1 MTASTI
7 WNTAPAV
14 LNLGGAEVHV
24 WMSRL
29 DVCEPKLNELEQTL
43 SADEQLRAARFHFVE
58 DRNHYVTGRGLLR
71 SLLGQYLAAD
81 PRELKFSYN
90 PFGKPE
96 LAAASGQAELR
107 FNLAHSHG
115 LALFA
120 FTREREV
127 GVDLEWIRP
136 DFATNEIAERFF
148 SRAEVAVLRALPPE
162 MQAQAFFNCWTRKEA
177 FIKAHGMGLSMP
189 LDQFVVT
196 LAPGE
201 SPALLSAEGDPQA
214 ANRWAMHALDTAA
227 GYVAALAVAGKE
239 CGLKC
244 WHCPE

>member
-1 MTASTI
+1 MMASTI
-7 WNTAPAV
+7 WNTAPAD

-29 DVCEPKLNELEQTL
+29 DLPERRLSKLEQTL
-43 SADEQLRAARFHFVE
+43 SAEEQLRAARFHFVA
-58 DRNHYVTGRGLLR
+58 DRNHYVAGRGLLR
-71 SLLGQYLAAD
+71 NLLGEYLAAD
-81 PRELKFSYN
+81 ARELKFSYN
-90 PFGKPE
+90 AFGKPE

-148 SRAEVAVLRALPPE
+148 SRAEVAVLRALPLE
-162 MQAQAFFNCWTRKEA
+162 IQAQAFFNCWTRKEA

-201 SPALLSAEGDPQA
+201 SPALLSAECDPQA
-214 ANRWAMHALDTAA
+214 ASRWAMHALDTAP
-227 GYVAALAVAGKE
+227 GYVAALAVEGKE
-239 CGLKC
+239 CAVKC
-244 WHCPE
+244 WRCVE